1 VRRSLAGHFA
11 GRPLQKYLN
20 KKASLRLL
28 IDNLRLAYFYFS
40 IKALHGF
47 VIFNN
52 ILHMNNNLNKSSFVP
67 FSAKSQ
73 EPCFLLPEGCF
84 TAKAVKGSYEKDA
97 NGRQKAVILFQIESF
112 KKPNTQ
118 YMARAVYWENEI
130 SKLQEHILS
139 WKGADYLEAAIMRGG
154 LDLEALVGE
163 IADLDVVHNNSSSNH
178 KEALRVVN
186 GIYPPH
192 QLVKSDWSQN

>member
-1 VRRSLAGHFA
+1 
-11 GRPLQKYLN
+11 
-20 KKASLRLL
+20 LR
-28 IDNLRLAYFYFS
+28 D
-40 IKALHGF
+40 F

-52 ILHMNNNLNKSSFVP
+52 ILYINNPLKKSSFVP
-67 FSAKSQ
+67 FPAKSQ

-130 SKLQEHILS
+130 PKLQEHILS
-139 WKGADYLEAAIMRGG
+139 WKGTDYLEAAIMRGG

-163 IADLDVVHNNSSSNH
+163 IADLDIIHDNSSSNH

-186 GIYPPH
+186 GIYPPRR
-192 QLVKSDWSQN
+192 LVKSDWSQN